1 MAALVDAGA
10 VDLVDVLAVEPGR
23 GGQPFQR
30 AALAKV
36 AELYETYGARLPYLM
51 VDGGVNAETGAEAA
65 AAGAN
70 VLVSGSTIFG
80 ADDMAAAI
88 ESLDDALASRGL

>member
-1 MAALVDAGA
+1 
-10 VDLVDVLAVEPGR
+10 
-23 GGQPFQR
+23 
-30 AALAKV
+30 
-36 AELYETYGARLPYLM
+36 M

-88 ESLDDALASRGL
+88 TALDDALASRGL